1 LLRALSPSTNIGST
15 PFPQLFNRAGLS
27 ILADELTGSW
37 SVAIGTEAAGALG
50 TAISEDAG
58 PDSFRFGKESVWLRL
73 GPLAFANAGAADAM
87 TRRSAQAEIFIGRPS
102 AIDFER
108 VVHSGVRDRSRRN
121 EGTRP
126 RTGADPATQAQR
138 SPRFAFFGVVEQ
150 RVGHITCFVNHLI
163 VESTAPP

>member
-73 GPLAFANAGAADAM
+73 GPLAFANAGA
-87 TRRSAQAEIFIGRPS
+87 QAEIFIGRPS